1 MLGKRE
7 PQRGLFEADTLYG
20 EFVGRDTFYGWLAG
34 RRGELF
40 RDEEFAGLYVPD
52 NGRPSVPP
60 SLLAT
65 ALVLQTYDGVSDE
78 EAKQRAAY
86 DLRWKVALGV
96 GLDARPFAKS
106 TLQEFR
112 AQLIVHQEQ
121 AAIFKKSLELAK
133 RQGKFRTKSG
143 ERRKLKLA
151 LDTTNILGR
160 GAVKDTYNLLAD
172 GIVTLAR
179 GLAQRVRQPPA
190 TWAEQHGFGRYVMAP
205 SLKGTFEVD
214 WSDAEQR
221 RRFLG
226 EIVAD
231 ADRLLELARQ
241 ARTEVVATSA
251 DEAALVEAAGLL
263 GRVLVQ
269 DVERRAD
276 GPALKQGVASDRL
289 VSVHD
294 PEMRHGRKSARKRF
308 DGHKAAVAVDTDEQL
323 ITAVAVLPG
332 NAQDHE
338 QALALVEQSEATTG
352 CAVEESIGDGAYGA
366 GETRQAFADAGR
378 TLVAKGPAEGT
389 TGQFPKRAFSID
401 LVAGTCACPGGQQ
414 TADLRPLKG
423 GGGLFHFAAAGC
435 RACPLRPQCVKGIGG
450 RTVRVHPQEG
460 LLQAA
465 RARQASPAGREDRA
479 RRQVVEHRLARLVQL
494 GIRQARY
501 FGRAKTLFQLLMV
514 AAVANLTLLANAGPD
529 GTDSAAVAGAV
540 AALAVLLLA
549 HRSRSDRPEAPN
561 RSPQRLAAGCDGGAA
576 WPASALPI
584 RSEWPVLG
592 RASRSMSC
600 SIGTSIRSSEA
611 ATGVNSGMLVVLI

>member
-1 MLGKRE
+1 MRGKRG
-7 PQRGLFEADTLYG
+7 PRRGLFEADTLYG
-20 EFVGRDTFYGWLAG
+20 DFVGRATFYGWLAG
-34 RRGELF
+34 QRGELF
-40 RDEEFAGLYVPD
+40 RDEDFAGLYVLD

-78 EAKQRAAY
+78 EAKQRADY

-121 AAIFKKSLELAK
+121 AAIFKQSLELAK
-133 RQGKFRTKSG
+133 RRGKFRRPDG
-143 ERRKLKLA
+143 EARKLKVA
-151 LDTTNILGR
+151 LGTTNILGR

-172 GIVTLAR
+172 GIVKLAR
-179 GLAQRVRQPPA
+179 VLARLAGERLEG
-190 TWAEQHGFGRYVMAP
+190 WAERHGYGRYVTAP
-205 SLKGTFEVD
+205 SLKGAAEID
-214 WSDAEQR
+214 WSDADQR

-241 ARTEVVATSA
+241 ARTGL
-251 DEAALVEAAGLL
+251 EAGGPAEAGLPEAAGLL
-263 GRVLVQ
+263 SRVLAQ
-269 DVERRAD
+269 DVERRED
-276 GPALKQGVASDRL
+276 GPALKQGVAADRL

-294 PEMRHGRKSARKRF
+294 PEMRHGRKSKTKRF

-323 ITAVAVLPG
+323 ITAAAVLPG
-332 NAQDHE
+332 NAQDDE
-338 QALALVEQSEATTG
+338 QAPELVEQSEATTG
-352 CAVEESIGDGAYGA
+352 CAVEESLGDGAYGD
-366 GETRQAFADAGR
+366 GETRQAFAEAGR
-378 TLVAKGPAEGT
+378 TLIAKVSAEGT
-389 TGQFPKRAFSID
+389 TGQFPKRAFIID
-401 LVAGTCACPGGQQ
+401 LEAGTCACPGGQQ
-414 TADLRPLKG
+414 TGDLRPLKG

-435 RACPLRPQCVKGIGG
+435 GVCPLRPQCVKGSGG

-501 FGRAKTLFQLLMV
+501 VGRAKTLFQLLLA
-514 AAVANLTLLANAGPD
+514 AAVANLTLLASATPEGSD
-529 GTDSAAVAGAV
+529 GVPLTAACL
-540 AALAVLLLA
+540 ALAVLLLTRWRRPDGPEGPTPDVRRLA
-549 HRSRSDRPEAPN
+549 SRSA
-561 RSPQRLAAGCDGGAA
+561 SSVLS
-576 WPASALPI
+576 PASALPI
-584 RSEWPVLG
+584 RLRMAG
-592 RASRSMSC
+592 SRP
-600 SIGTSIRSSEA
+600 G
-611 ATGVNSGMLVVLI
+611 L